1 MNLRINKYQI
11 KKTINLLTN
20 LQYHVTTINNK
31 IQVRFTMDQ
40 DSEKVEKLLKRN
52 FITFKLI

>member
-52 FITFKLI
+52 FITFKII

>member
-20 LQYHVTTINNK
+20 LHYHVVSINNK
-31 IQVRFTMDQ
+31 LQVRFTKDQ
-40 DSEKVEKLLKRN
+40 DSDKLTKVLKQN
-52 FITFKLI
+52 FITFKII